1 VELKTALPLKMA
13 FFLHDGDGHTLDHY
27 ICSFSLLTQTITLMH
42 CLLFSY
48 SKLWC
53 LDNITT
59 DILMC
64 YLNEIPWLFEHGAL
78 DAADPSDVLS
88 METRRSF
95 PDARCGG
102 STSNASSAAREA
114 AAAASGRALGGL
126 RRCRI
131 LAWLAAATSRL
142 SNAFPV
148 VTVCFR

>member
-1 VELKTALPLKMA
+1 
-13 FFLHDGDGHTLDHY
+13 LDHY

-78 DAADPSDVLS
+78 DADDPSDVLS

-102 STSNASSAAREA
+102 STSNASSAARERLRLLRA
-114 AAAASGRALGGL
+114 VERSAASGGAGFWHGWRPPRVDCPMRSPSSLSAFDDLLPSANPRRNCL
-126 RRCRI
+126 RHRYSP
-131 LAWLAAATSRL
+131 L
-142 SNAFPV
+142 
-148 VTVCFR
+148 